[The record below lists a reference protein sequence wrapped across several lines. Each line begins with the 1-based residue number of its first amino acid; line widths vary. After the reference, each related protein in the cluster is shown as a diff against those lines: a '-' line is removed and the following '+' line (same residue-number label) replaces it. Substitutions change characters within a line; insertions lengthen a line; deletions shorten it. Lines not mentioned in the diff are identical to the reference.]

1 MQNDKMN
8 LDSHDSVLNIKITDV
23 AVGVIERPDGT
34 ILFGQRPEGKPWSG
48 WWELPGGK
56 LEPGESSTEALARE
70 LKEEIGI
77 TVTKSRPWVT
87 RVHHYPTTTVRLAFH
102 RVTAWH
108 GEPQGLENQALNWLT
123 PAQALETDHLLP
135 ATYPPLKWLSFPELY
150 AFTSVS
156 KGFSDEQLKTPE
168 GSDVS
173 DAHQSLKHSTTDQIQ
188 TFVSKLENA
197 LSHGIKLVQWREP
210 GWSNHDPLH
219 HQAFEAALN
228 RCRAAQARLM
238 VNSIHP
244 QAWWQQAD
252 GVHLRQIDAVAL
264 QARPHLSDQHWVGV
278 SAHNLAEL
286 NHALKI
292 DADFVTLS
300 PVLPT
305 DSHPGAP
312 HLGWHAFDTLRTQ
325 AGVPVFAL
333 GGLAPND
340 LVIAQR
346 FGGHGVAGIGQFL
359 V

>member
-1 MQNDKMN
+1 MSSLKPLDSMQNDK
-8 LDSHDSVLNIKITDV
+8 IIDV
-23 AVGVIERPDGT
+23 AVGVIERTDGN

-56 LEPGESSTEALARE
+56 LEPGESSTEALTRE
-70 LKEEIGI
+70 LKEELGI
-77 TVTKSRPWVT
+77 SVTESRPWVT

-108 GEPQGLENQALNWLT
+108 GEPQGLENQALCWLS
-123 PAQALETDHLLP
+123 PAQALQTDHLLP
-135 ATYPPLKWLSFPELY
+135 ATYPPLKWLSFPDLY
-150 AFTSVS
+150 AFTSAS
-156 KGFSDEQLKTPE
+156 KGFSVEQLKSPE
-168 GSDVS
+168 GSHDSNGS
-173 DAHQSLKHSTTDQIQ
+173 DTLRSLKPSTTDQIQ
-188 TFVSKLENA
+188 TFLRKLEHA

-219 HQAFEAALN
+219 HQTFEAALN
-228 RCRAAQARLM
+228 KCRAAQARLM

-252 GVHLRQIDAVAL
+252 GVHLRQINAVAL
-264 QARPHLSDQHWVGV
+264 QARPNLSDQHWVGV

-286 NHALKI
+286 NHAQKI

-305 DSHPGAP
+305 DSHLGAP
-312 HLGWHAFDTLRTQ
+312 HLGWHAFDALRMQ
-325 AGVPVFAL
+325 AGVPVYAL
-333 GGLAPND
+333 GGLGPSD
-340 LVIAQR
+340 LVIARR